1 MILLGVR
8 QAMPG
13 HWKRLPGLVV
23 MIAALNWFRHVRKE
37 IKISI

>member
-13 HWKRLPGLVV
+13 HWKRLPSLAILLEV
-23 MIAALNWFRHVRKE
+23 LNWFRHVGKE